1 MKTYWNGDGKY
12 QDWYDKIADT
22 MPSMYDTD
30 NSNMNLFIYMSRL
43 YYDIYNNGGANVSDS
58 KKYQKEI
65 DAVAS
70 IVKKFRISKVI
81 IDHTYLEECTNM
93 VFQYLQDK
101 DLSFEDHGFWNDW
114 DNRELSLKK
123 HEGGSW
129 IYILPAEQKK
139 IAIRKLPSA
148 KPADVKLSNDEK
160 WRKYHAKERQS

>member
-1 MKTYWNGDGKY
+1 
-12 QDWYDKIADT
+12 
-22 MPSMYDTD
+22 
-30 NSNMNLFIYMSRL
+30 MSRL

-70 IVKKFRISKVI
+70 IVKKFRISKAI

-129 IYILPAEQKK
+129 IYITCGTKENRDKEIAKRKACGCK
-139 IAIRKLPSA
+139 II
-148 KPADVKLSNDEK
+148 
-160 WRKYHAKERQS
+160 

>member
-1 MKTYWNGDGKY
+1 MNTYWDENGKY

-30 NSNMNLFIYMSRL
+30 NSNMNLIIYMNRL
-43 YYDIYNNGGANVSDS
+43 YYDIYNNGGMNVSDS

-70 IVKKFRISKVI
+70 VVKKFRIAKAI
-81 IDHTYLEECTNM
+81 INHAYLEEYTNM

-101 DLSFEDHGFWNDW
+101 DLSFEDYGFWNDW
-114 DNRELSLKK
+114 DNRELSFKK

-129 IYILPAEQKK
+129 IYITCGTKENRDREIAKRKACGYK
-139 IAIRKLPSA
+139 II
-148 KPADVKLSNDEK
+148 
-160 WRKYHAKERQS
+160 

>member
-1 MKTYWNGDGKY
+1 MKAYWNGDGKY

-65 DAVAS
+65 DAIAS
-70 IVKKFRISKVI
+70 IVKKFRISKAI

-101 DLSFEDHGFWNDW
+101 DLSFEN
-114 DNRELSLKK
+114 
-123 HEGGSW
+123 
-129 IYILPAEQKK
+129 
-139 IAIRKLPSA
+139 
-148 KPADVKLSNDEK
+148 
-160 WRKYHAKERQS
+160 